1 MHELYVVHF
10 YKLIL
15 IVFKKIQASKMQKD
29 EGKKE
34 NTRSGKFIDLKG
46 GVEGH
51 GQNRS
56 KWSEILSGTFFQH
69 FITDS
74 PSGWRSVKVGLF
86 WPPLL

>member
-15 IVFKKIQASKMQKD
+15 IVFKEIQASKMQKD
-29 EGKKE
+29 GGKKE
-34 NTRSGKFIDLKG
+34 NTRSGKFIDVKG
-46 GVEGH
+46 GGGEGH
-51 GQNRS
+51 GQNCS

-74 PSGWRSVKVGLF
+74 PSG
-86 WPPLL
+86 